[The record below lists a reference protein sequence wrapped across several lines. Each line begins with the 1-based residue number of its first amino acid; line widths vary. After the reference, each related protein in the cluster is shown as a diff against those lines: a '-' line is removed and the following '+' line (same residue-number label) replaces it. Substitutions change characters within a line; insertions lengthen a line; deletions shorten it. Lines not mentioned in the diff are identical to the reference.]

1 MKRATMIIL
10 DSVGIGH
17 APDEKQF
24 GDVGVHTLC
33 HALKDSDIKLPNL
46 TALGLGNIEGVSC
59 MKEHQEPMAIFGRLY
74 PLSQGKD
81 TTIGHWEIAGLQ
93 VDEPLPTYPD
103 GFPNEVMD
111 AFEKAIGRET
121 LVNKPYSGT
130 VVLDEYGQ
138 EHMETGK
145 PIIYTSND
153 SVFQIAAH
161 EEVIPLDELYEMCE
175 KAREILTGEH
185 AVARVIAR
193 PFVGEPGDFTR
204 TANRRDYS
212 LSPFSE
218 TILDELK
225 AASYDVI
232 AIGKIEDIYNGSGV
246 TESMHTSSN
255 LDGIEKTIER
265 MKQPYHGLIF
275 TNLVDF
281 DAKFGHRRDPKG
293 YANALKEFDDH
304 LPTIIQSL
312 GEEDLLIITADHGND
327 PLYQGTDHTREMVPL
342 LIYGP
347 KIKARSFGTKAGFFN
362 IANTL
367 ADFFDIETASKGE
380 SLL

>member
-1 MKRATMIIL
+1 
-10 DSVGIGH
+10 
-17 APDEKQF
+17 
-24 GDVGVHTLC
+24 
-33 HALKDSDIKLPNL
+33 
-46 TALGLGNIEGVSC
+46 
-59 MKEHQEPMAIFGRLY
+59 
-74 PLSQGKD
+74 
-81 TTIGHWEIAGLQ
+81 
-93 VDEPLPTYPD
+93 
-103 GFPNEVMD
+103 
-111 AFEKAIGRET
+111 
-121 LVNKPYSGT
+121 
-130 VVLDEYGQ
+130 
-138 EHMETGK
+138 
-145 PIIYTSND
+145 
-153 SVFQIAAH
+153 
-161 EEVIPLDELYEMCE
+161 MCE

>member
-1 MKRATMIIL
+1 MKKATLIIL

-17 APDEKQF
+17 APDEEKF
-24 GDVGVHTLC
+24 GDKGVHTLC
-33 HALKDSDIKLPNL
+33 HALEGSEYKLPHL
-46 TALGLGNIEGVSC
+46 RELGLGNIEGVNC
-59 MKEHQEPMAIFGRLY
+59 LEPMDEPMGTYGRLY

-81 TTIGHWEIAGLQ
+81 TTIGHWELAGLQ

-103 GFPNEVMD
+103 GFPKEVMD
-111 AFEKAIGRET
+111 TFEKAIGRET

-130 VVLDEYGQ
+130 VVIDEFGK

-161 EEVIPLDELYEMCE
+161 EDIIPIEELYDMCK

-193 PFVGEPGDFTR
+193 PFVGEPGNFTR
-204 TANRRDYS
+204 TSNRHDYS
-212 LSPFSE
+212 LSPFGE

-225 AASYDVI
+225 AATYDVI
-232 AIGKIEDIYNGSGV
+232 AIGKIEDIFNGQGV
-246 TESMHTSSN
+246 TESLHTSSN
-255 LDGIEKTIER
+255 MDGIEKTIKR
-265 MKQPYHGLIF
+265 MQEPYNGLIF

-281 DAKFGHRRDPKG
+281 DAKFGHRRNPKG
-293 YANALKEFDDH
+293 YADALKEFDDK
-304 LPTIIQSL
+304 LPEIIQAL
-312 GEEDLLIITADHGND
+312 GDDDLLMITADHGND
-327 PLYQGTDHTREMVPL
+327 PRYKGTDHTREMVPL
-342 LIYGP
+342 LIFTKKG
-347 KIKARSFGTKAGFFN
+347 KGNDFGTKAGFFN
-362 IANTL
+362 VANTL
-367 ADFFDIETASKGE
+367 ADFFGIETKSKGE